1 MAHDHNPPELIS
13 LDFDLTL
20 HEARRRVE
28 VIAAIGPLWDPVA
41 AMRGEEAAHALL
53 YSDLDPEQQRT
64 YDGLVEAGVLPQR
77 ESRP

>member
-64 YDGLVEAGVLPQR
+64 YDSLVQAGVLPQR